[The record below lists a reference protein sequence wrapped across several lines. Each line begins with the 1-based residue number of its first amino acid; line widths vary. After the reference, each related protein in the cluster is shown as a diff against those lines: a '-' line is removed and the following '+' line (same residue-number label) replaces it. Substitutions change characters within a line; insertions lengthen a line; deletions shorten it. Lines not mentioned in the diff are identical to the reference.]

1 MIKLIE
7 EFLFMVHFT
16 YVVRDFEKFID
27 DWGRFLK
34 IKPDN
39 HFLSLPSSVGNGYF
53 YGKAIND
60 AMSFLVMKAKFNDEI
75 ILERQAVDET
85 SLLLYFIQVDAKGLY
100 QVSTDLDKVEYNG
113 NVKRRVVFISSTN
126 YPIQVQYSKN
136 TELKLIGIYFKHSLL
151 RKFLKKDVFHYLKEY
166 SQSRLKNSNK
176 RKIVL

>member
-1 MIKLIE
+1 
-7 EFLFMVHFT
+7 MVHFT

-34 IKPDN
+34 IRPDN

-151 RKFLKKDVFHYLKEY
+151 RKFLKKDVFHYLKGIFSITFKE
-166 SQSRLKNSNK
+166 Q
-176 RKIVL
+176 